1 MGDRSDRDHVL
12 RALGSLLGRRF
23 SPRGIPRARVQSQA
37 QAETLGLALHRPL
50 RSLHTPTDLDIV
62 DGAIGAL
69 AAAGGIAALIGILY
83 SNGD

>member
-1 MGDRSDRDHVL
+1 MIMSL

-23 SPRGIPRARVQSQA
+23 SPRGGIPSARVQA
-37 QAETLGLALHRPL
+37 QAETLGLAFHRPL